1 MRIRLLI
8 WDLVA
13 VAVFVVLGRRTHQES
28 ETLRAILIT
37 AAPFTGALTVGWFA
51 ALRRNP
57 ISLRGGLVVTGITIA
72 GGMLLRRFVA
82 GEGIATP
89 FILVTTLFLTATMLG
104 WRIAFAWWSGRHA
117 AMATTSR

>member
-28 ETLRAILIT
+28 ETLRAILAT
-37 AAPFTGALTVGWFA
+37 AAPFTGALAVGWLVAF
-51 ALRRNP
+51 RRNP
-57 ISLRGGLVVTGITIA
+57 ISIRGGLVVASITIV

-82 GEGIATP
+82 GEGIAAP

-104 WRIAFAWWSGRHA
+104 WRIVADWRLRRR
-117 AMATTSR
+117 AMAVGSG